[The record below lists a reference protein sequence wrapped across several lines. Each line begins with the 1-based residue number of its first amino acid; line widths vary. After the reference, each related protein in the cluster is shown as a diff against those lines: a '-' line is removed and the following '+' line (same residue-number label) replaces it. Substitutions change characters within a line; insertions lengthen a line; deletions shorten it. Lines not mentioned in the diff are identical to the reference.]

1 MIKYKYKIKAGDIIV
16 NKPMR
21 LVGIVTR
28 KTSQFTYYTL
38 DSMGNLRIRTSKLWE
53 SIDKGRLDLGY
64 SSLKHRRKKKKGRR
78 LDLHGTKHIEAPE
91 KIRQYLNWAEI
102 PTRIITGSSNRMK
115 DIVRKISIEYDYRPE
130 DDPANPGCIIIFEK

>member
-1 MIKYKYKIKAGDIIV
+1 MLKYEYKIKTGDIII

-64 SSLKHRRKKKKGRR
+64 SSLKHRRKKKKGR
-78 LDLHGTKHIEAPE
+78 GNNCPE
-91 KIRQYLNWAEI
+91 EI
-102 PTRIITGSSNRMK
+102 
-115 DIVRKISIEYDYRPE
+115 
-130 DDPANPGCIIIFEK
+130 